1 MTDDLVK
8 LFDCDETQLRKLV
21 GEALAGADDGE
32 LFIEHAQA
40 ESLTFDNGRL
50 KGGSFNTDQG
60 FGLRAVAGE
69 TVGYAHAGEL
79 QGALKRASMQSALSP
94 AVIPAPMP
102 PRPSAPTRNF
112 TATKTRSA
120 ARALRRR

>member
-1 MTDDLVK
+1 MTNDLVN

-21 GEALAGADDGE
+21 AEALTGADDGE

-60 FGLRAVAGE
+60 FGLRAVMRRDRWLRPCGRAVAGCAE
-69 TVGYAHAGEL
+69 
-79 QGALKRASMQSALSP
+79 ASFGCGWRRDQRVFRFLCRSP
-94 AVIPAPMP
+94 AAH
-102 PRPSAPTRNF
+102 
-112 TATKTRSA
+112 
-120 ARALRRR
+120 